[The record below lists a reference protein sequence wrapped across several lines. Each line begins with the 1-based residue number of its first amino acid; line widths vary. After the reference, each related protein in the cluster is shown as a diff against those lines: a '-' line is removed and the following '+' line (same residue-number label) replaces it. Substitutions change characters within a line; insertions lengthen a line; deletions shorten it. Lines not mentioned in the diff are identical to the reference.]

1 MKKII
6 SPSLLNA
13 SKSRRVKLAQTLFNL
28 GIKWIH
34 YDYMDA
40 QFVESTAISVTEI
53 QNITAKFPKYTS
65 DVHLM
70 CVNPKPVI
78 EQLISHIDYATI
90 HYESVSKDE
99 IEYLISEFSSKIK
112 IGIAIKP
119 ETQVESILYLLNKIN
134 LILVMSV
141 NPGKGGQQFIKT
153 SYEKI
158 SQLRRYIDEHKLDVL
173 IQVDGG
179 IKDTN
184 AQKVFEAGADIV
196 VVGTFLA
203 SKPSKQK
210 VMSLLKN

>member
-13 SKSRRVKLAQTLFNL
+13 TKSNRIKLAQTLFNL

-34 YDYMDA
+34 YDYMDSK
-40 QFVESTAISVTEI
+40 FVQSAAISVSEI
-53 QNITAKFPKYTS
+53 KKIIGKFSKYTS

-70 CVNPKPVI
+70 CVNPRMVI
-78 EQLISHIDYATI
+78 QELISYVDYATI
-90 HYESVSKDE
+90 HYESVSKEELDQ
-99 IEYLISEFSSKIK
+99 IITEFRTSIK
-112 IGIAIKP
+112 IGVAIKP
-119 ETQVESILYLLNKIN
+119 ETKVESILYLLKKID

-141 NPGKGGQQFIKT
+141 NPGKGGQEFIES

-158 SQLRRYIDEHKLDVL
+158 SQLRAYINENKLDVL

-179 IKDTN
+179 IKDFN
-184 AQKVFEAGADIV
+184 AWKVFEAGADIV

-203 SKPSKQK
+203 HKPSKQK
-210 VMSLLKN
+210 ITSLLKK